1 MNITNSD
8 FFTFNVH
15 NTMFLTGE
23 TGSGKSVLQDKL
35 IVKMVAAHSPDTL
48 QFVLLDM
55 TAVDFSFLK
64 DEHPEY
70 IQRNIEIKSD
80 DGLDM
85 LDELAELSEKRVSEA
100 ITKPLIFL
108 CIEECDMAA
117 SDQKRFDAALMKI
130 NHNAKQA
137 NLKVIYST
145 SRPSADVISKQ
156 LLNSFDLIVAGKL
169 ASKADNKYLG
179 VPSVI
184 YDFPPYGFAVIEN
197 VQD

>member
-15 NTMFLTGE
+15 NTMFLAGE

-35 IVKMVAAHSPDTL
+35 IEKMVAAHSPDTL

-70 IQRNIEIKSD
+70 IQKSIEIKSD
-80 DGLDM
+80 DGLEM
-85 LDELAELSEKRVSEA
+85 LEELAVLSEKRVKEA

-117 SDQKRFDAALMKI
+117 SDQTRFDAALMNI

-137 NLKVIYST
+137 NMKVIYST
-145 SRPSADVISKQ
+145 SRPSADVVSKQ

-184 YDFPPYGFAVIEN
+184 YDFPPYGFVVIEN
-197 VQD
+197 ERD

>member
-1 MNITNSD
+1 MNVTNSD

-35 IVKMVAAHSPDTL
+35 IERMVAAHSPDTL

-55 TAVDFSFLK
+55 TAVDFGSLRDNHSDYVK
-64 DEHPEY
+64 RYVE
-70 IQRNIEIKSD
+70 IQSD
-80 DGLDM
+80 TGLDV
-85 LDELAELSEKRVSEA
+85 LEELAELSEKRVNGA
-100 ITKPLIFL
+100 VTKPLIFL

-117 SDQKRFDAALMKI
+117 IDQARFDAALIKI
-130 NHNAKQA
+130 NHNASLA

-145 SRPSADVISKQ
+145 SRPSADVISKE
-156 LLNSFDLIVAGKL
+156 LLKSFDLIVAGKL
-169 ASKADNKYLG
+169 ASKADNDYLG
-179 VPSVI
+179 VQVI
-184 YDFPPYGFAVIEN
+184 GDLPPYGFVVVEN